1 MVVMDFYFSIFILR
15 TLTHYFR
22 PLNSDEID
30 EYHNIR
36 AGETEK
42 IVDMIRKPLKTV
54 VPMLQLDTSLEVDM
68 NNDKE
73 DKFNDNSFDN
83 SRENNVLL
91 PEESKRSVNLAVPKL
106 KEVIIPVYIK
116 GKPRRRNF
124 PSVFTR

>member
-1 MVVMDFYFSIFILR
+1 MFIDFYFSLFTFR
-15 TLTHYFR
+15 TLIHYFR

-68 NNDKE
+68 DNDKE

-106 KEVIIPVYIK
+106 KEVTIPVYIK
-116 GKPRRRNF
+116 GKHHRQNF
-124 PSVFTR
+124 LSVFTR